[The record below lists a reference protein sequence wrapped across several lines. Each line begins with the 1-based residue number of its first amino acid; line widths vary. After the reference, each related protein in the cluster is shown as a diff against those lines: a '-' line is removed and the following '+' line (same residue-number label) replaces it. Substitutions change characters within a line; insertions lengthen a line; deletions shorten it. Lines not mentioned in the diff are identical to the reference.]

1 MAKKNGLIQEKGI
14 NGQIIKE
21 TEWFEGKKH
30 GWEKTFDSTGQP
42 IKKTQYEF
50 GNKVLEE
57 EYYKGLITKST
68 SFTNGKKDGLVIEY
82 SDGKKILEIE
92 YKNGKKEGLYLEYYK
107 EEGTLKS
114 EKRYENGRRFFPFE
128 KSYYPSG
135 NYRYVSDD
143 NADVYYYLDNN
154 IPSCA
159 HIKKN
164 GELVR
169 MERYYSDGKIGVITD
184 MKNNCKNTYLSPE
197 GKVVNAKTFKKKFFS
212 LLNRT
217 EEDFFQIW
225 EDYEDDEQDKVNF
238 CEDEHSLMEEEQK
251 VSDEYAQAEDNLIQ
265 IARSIDLL
273 GLVNE
278 EIVKNKL
285 HEAIKRYDDACKK
298 QQGSFSNF

>member
-14 NGQIIKE
+14 DGQIIKE

-30 GWEKTFDSTGQP
+30 GWEKSFDSAGLP

-57 EYYKGLITKST
+57 EYYKGIIAKST

-82 SDGKKILEIE
+82 SDGKKILEVE
-92 YKNGKKEGLYLEYYK
+92 YKNGKKEGRYLEYYK
-107 EEGTLKS
+107 EGTLKS
-114 EKRYENGRRFFPFE
+114 EKRYENGRRYFPFE

-143 NADVYYYLDNN
+143 DADVYYYLDNN

-159 HIKKN
+159 HIKIN

-169 MERYYSDGKIGVITD
+169 MERYFSNGKVGVITD
-184 MKNNCKNTYLSPE
+184 MKNDHKNTYLSPE
-197 GKVVNAKTFKKKFFS
+197 GKVVNARTFKKKYFS

-225 EDYEDDEQDKVNF
+225 EDYEDDEPNKTNF
-238 CEDEHSLMEEEQK
+238 QVDEAVLMENDQK
-251 VSDEYAQAEDNLIQ
+251 ASEEYAKAEDNLIQ
-265 IARSIDLL
+265 IIRSIDLL

-278 EIVKNKL
+278 ECVKNKL
-285 HEAIKRYDDACKK
+285 HEALERYDEAIKK
-298 QQGSFSNF
+298 QQDVFSNL